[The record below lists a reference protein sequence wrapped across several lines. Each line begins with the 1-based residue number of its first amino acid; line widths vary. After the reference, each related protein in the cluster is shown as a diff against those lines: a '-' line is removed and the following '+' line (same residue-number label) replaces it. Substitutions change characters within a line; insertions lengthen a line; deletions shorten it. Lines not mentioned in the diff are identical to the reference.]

1 MVGQQSGTMQQP
13 IGYTTTGIGTYSD
26 KCIKN
31 IWGAV
36 CRGIRTG
43 PQWSKKEPDLH
54 INQVE
59 LLAIKFSILTFATTW
74 KLSVTGA

>member
-36 CRGIRTG
+36 C
-43 PQWSKKEPDLH
+43 
-54 INQVE
+54 
-59 LLAIKFSILTFATTW
+59 
-74 KLSVTGA
+74 